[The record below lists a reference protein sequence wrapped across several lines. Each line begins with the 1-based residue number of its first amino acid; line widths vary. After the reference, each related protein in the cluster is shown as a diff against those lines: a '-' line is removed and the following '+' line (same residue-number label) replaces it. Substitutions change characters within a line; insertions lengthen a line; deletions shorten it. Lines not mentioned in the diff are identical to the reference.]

1 MTDFLSRPRYSFEAG
16 DTIRLD
22 GRCGLVVVAISPGVL
37 VLWWDDT
44 REWVEMSKLE
54 NLSTGQPAMEIAADN
69 PLPIFGSNVTMD
81 GPSDPLSSREA
92 QGRADLLGA
101 LHGG

>member
-1 MTDFLSRPRYSFEAG
+1 MTDFLSRPRYSFESG

-37 VLWWDDT
+37 VLWWDDS

-54 NLSTGQPAMEIAADN
+54 NLSSGQPAMEIAADN
-69 PLPIFGSNVTMD
+69 PSPVYGSNVTMNSPV
-81 GPSDPLSSREA
+81 GPLSAAEA
-92 QGRADLLGA
+92 QGRADLQGV